1 MRVLPRT
8 VTASQYN
15 PAVALLLAQYPWLA
29 GIWKRAADGG
39 LPRMHPDS
47 AFSGW
52 FQGAKY
58 YVNLKLKGIDLHPA
72 SG

>member
-1 MRVLPRT
+1 MRFVART
-8 VTASQYN
+8 VIASQYN
-15 PAVALLLAQYPWLA
+15 PAVVLLLACIA
-29 GIWKRAADGG
+29 GIRKRSGDEGM
-39 LPRMHPDS
+39 PRAHPHS
-47 AFSGW
+47 AFRGW